1 MSGEYYLDTEDPGVA
16 SMMVEMSVKWRGI
29 KGGHLFG
36 NS

>member
-1 MSGEYYLDTEDPGVA
+1 MRGEYYLDTEDPGVA
-16 SMMVEMSVKWRGI
+16 SMMMEMSVERRGI